1 MDYKY
6 IEQLLERY
14 WNCESTLEEEVILR
28 AFFRQK
34 ELPAHLQRYRS
45 LFAYQATQPSVG
57 LDDEFDRRVL
67 AQIERPIVKARRLS
81 LRTRFMPLFKAA
93 AVMALLFTM
102 GGIIQQSVG
111 DNKSGVVYVYDQ
123 FCTPCCDPQMA
134 EADTAKAPLK
144 ATSATTASP
153 SVVEKLK

>member
-14 WNCESTLEEEVILR
+14 WNCESTVEEEDILR

-45 LFAYQATQPSVG
+45 LFAYQAAQPSVG
-57 LDDEFDRRVL
+57 LSDDFDRRVL
-67 AQIERPIVKARRLS
+67 AQIERPVVKARRLS
-81 LRTRFMPLFKAA
+81 LRSRFMPLFKAA

-102 GGIIQQSVG
+102 GGVIQQSM
-111 DNKSGVVYVYDQ
+111 DDSKAGVVYVYDQ
-123 FCTPCCDPQMA
+123 FCTPCRDPQMA
-134 EADTAKAPLK
+134 EADTAKAPSNT
-144 ATSATTASP
+144 TSASSASP
-153 SVVEKLK
+153 LVVEKLK